1 MARVKIDPKKPH
13 PEGFEASAMDTS
25 TMDLRDYLTKK
36 KSTLPMLLWT
46 AHHGSTLPMSLQ
58 LLREQAVSIQS
69 VVSYP
74 SL

>member
-36 KSTLPMLLWT
+36 KSTLPMLL
-46 AHHGSTLPMSLQ
+46 
-58 LLREQAVSIQS
+58 
-69 VVSYP
+69 
-74 SL
+74 